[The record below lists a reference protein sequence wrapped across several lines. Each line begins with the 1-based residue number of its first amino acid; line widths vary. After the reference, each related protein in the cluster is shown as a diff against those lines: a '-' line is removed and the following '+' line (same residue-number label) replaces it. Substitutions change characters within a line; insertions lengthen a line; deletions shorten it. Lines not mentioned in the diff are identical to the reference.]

1 MTAMPWRTA
10 IVSVMLVSAVG
21 IPAAFADDPPKAGGD
36 RAPLWHL
43 SVRVLTPVTPT
54 DPQHIGVGVGLART
68 GTYRAAAHFQP
79 AERGGL
85 GMVHGALGL
94 RVFDRSSWQLSVD
107 LEHTQVRAT
116 RRLFVGVGWQLNAH
130 DRQQVSLV
138 TGVVQWREKR
148 ILGLIRGI
156 EAGGGRMQVW
166 RRVSARAGSDVLNSS
181 PDPILESGA
190 PVGILGL
197 LAERSL
203 GWGFSAEARVRVI
216 GAGHSP
222 GGEVPFAHVTAHWDL
237 TRPIFAS
244 TGARRMELGLSGS
257 HASSP
262 RAVSYYQNGLGL
274 ALRVVF

>member
-1 MTAMPWRTA
+1 MEMTWRTA
-10 IVSVMLVSAVG
+10 SASVMLVLAVG
-21 IPAAFADDPPKAGGD
+21 VPAAFADDPPQAVGD

-43 SVRVLTPVTPT
+43 SVRALKPVTST
-54 DPQHIGVGVGLART
+54 DPQHTGVSVGLART
-68 GTYRAAAHFQP
+68 GTYRAAVHFQP

-94 RVFDRSSWQLSVD
+94 RVFDRATWQLSMD
-107 LEHTQVRAT
+107 LEHTQVRAN
-116 RRLFVGVGWQLNAH
+116 RRLFVGTGWQLDGH
-130 DRQQVSLV
+130 DRQQVSLL
-138 TGVVQWREKR
+138 TGAVQWHEKR
-148 ILGLIRGI
+148 VWGLIRGI
-156 EAGGGRMQVW
+156 EAGVGRMQVW
-166 RRVSARAGSDVLNSS
+166 RLVSARAGSDLLNSS

-190 PVGILGL
+190 PVGVLGIF
-197 LAERSL
+197 AERSL

-222 GGEVPFAHVTAHWDL
+222 GGEVPFAHVAAHWDL
-237 TRPIFAS
+237 TRPVFGSAGS
-244 TGARRMELGLSGS
+244 RRMEFGLSGS